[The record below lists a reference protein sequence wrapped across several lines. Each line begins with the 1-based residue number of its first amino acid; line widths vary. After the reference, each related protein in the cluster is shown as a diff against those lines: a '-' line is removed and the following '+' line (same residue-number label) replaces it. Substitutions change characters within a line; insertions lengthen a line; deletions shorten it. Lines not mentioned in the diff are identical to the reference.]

1 MCEGLGSLT
10 KPWQREDIFRC
21 ELLHTQSSYLSNV
34 RHSEVHGTKLCAGR
48 RQDNRAAERPGSGM
62 RAGARFF
69 ADDEDE
75 FGLEDLL
82 QVRPSADIKA

>member
-1 MCEGLGSLT
+1 MQDEH
-10 KPWQREDIFRC
+10 
-21 ELLHTQSSYLSNV
+21 LHPQSSYLSFF
-34 RHSEVHGTKLCAGR
+34 SSAEAHGTKLCAGR

-82 QVRPSADIKA
+82 QVRPLCRHQRRERPTAG